1 MSRTRASAAARRP
14 TTPHHPR
21 RVSGPIRPGH
31 PRPVAAR
38 PPRVAPAPAVAA
50 PRPRSGITGLLRAL
64 PDHRWLDTLL
74 RSRAWIWLLGI
85 GLGGI
90 VAMQVSLLKMNAGI
104 GQAVQAGAAL
114 QHDNAKLEE
123 QVAELSSGAR
133 VSGAAADMGLVAP
146 DAGSVGY
153 LDVRPGLDPL
163 RAAQNMTAPTA
174 AARALLAGGATGT
187 ATAGTPATG
196 TAAAS
201 TTTGTTTG
209 TTTTGT
215 TTPAASTTAG
225 AATAGTSTP
234 AASTT
239 APSTTTTTPS
249 TTTTPAPTPTPSTT
263 TTTTTT
269 PASADGT
276 TTAAGQTAAGAAVAP
291 AG

>member
-133 VSGAAADMGLVAP
+133 VSAAAADMGLVAP

-174 AARALLAGGATGT
+174 AARELLAGGATGT
-187 ATAGTPATG
+187 ATAGAPATAS
-196 TAAAS
+196 TAAS
-201 TTTGTTTG
+201 PTTA

-225 AATAGTSTP
+225 AATAGTATP

-263 TTTTTT
+263 TTTT

-276 TTAAGQTAAGAAVAP
+276 SAAAGQTAAGAAVAP